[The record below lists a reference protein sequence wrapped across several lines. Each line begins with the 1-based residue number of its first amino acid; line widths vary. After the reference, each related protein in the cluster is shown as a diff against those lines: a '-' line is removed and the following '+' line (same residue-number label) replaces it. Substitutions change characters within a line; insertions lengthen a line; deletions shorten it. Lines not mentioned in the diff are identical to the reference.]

1 MNDMIMPGHRCNL
14 FGLKTIVAI
23 FSSILRAEPH
33 DQSGIASKLML
44 LKPAKL
50 CFYLGT
56 SGVLEQVIVWGWY
69 SGLYALLA
77 LVSGMA
83 RRVLYSFDVS

>member
-1 MNDMIMPGHRCNL
+1 M
-14 FGLKTIVAI
+14 
-23 FSSILRAEPH
+23 
-33 DQSGIASKLML
+33 
-44 LKPAKL
+44 PAKL
-50 CFYLGT
+50 CFYLGM
-56 SGVLEQVIVWGWY
+56 SGVLEQVVVWGRY

>member
-1 MNDMIMPGHRCNL
+1 MMMPGHRCNL

-23 FSSILRAEPH
+23 FSPIGRAKQH
-33 DQSGIASKLML
+33 DQTGIASKLMPL
-44 LKPAKL
+44 MPAKL
-50 CFYLGT
+50 CFYLGM
-56 SGVLEQVIVWGWY
+56 SGVLEQVVVWGRY